1 MIGANPPIAWL
12 RIFEVAART
21 LNFSAA
27 ARELN
32 VTPSAVSQQVRLL
45 EHRLGQA
52 LFHRLP
58 RGLRLTGAGEALMP
72 VCRESFQ
79 RLDNAV
85 TELFGDRGD
94 RLVVR
99 VAAGFARHWLLPR
112 LAGFVA
118 AHPDIPLRIVASIW
132 AGESPD
138 PNVQLDLQLAS
149 GPIPGM
155 HCTRLTQDKL
165 FPVCSPRLIRRK
177 PLDLND
183 HALLHTIGFAQGWT
197 DWLKAAATMRPAR
210 ASDMEFDSVL
220 LSLEMAALGYGVA
233 LARSSFADDMLKA
246 GRLVVPFSLR
256 LPASDNVFLM
266 HAPGLAPGSPA
277 ALFRDW
283 LLRKSSA
290 ARSKIS
296 VGRPSFRSSDR

>member
-1 MIGANPPIAWL
+1 MIGTNPPIAWL
-12 RIFEVAART
+12 RVFEVAART
-21 LNFSAA
+21 LSFSAA

-72 VCRESFQ
+72 ICRESFQ
-79 RLDNAV
+79 RLDGAIA
-85 TELFGDRGD
+85 ELFGDRGGD

-112 LAGFVA
+112 LVGFA
-118 AHPDIPLRIVASIW
+118 EAHPDIPLRIIASIW
-132 AGESPD
+132 AGEPLD

-149 GPIPGM
+149 GPFRGM
-155 HCTRLTQDKL
+155 QCTRLTKDEL
-165 FPVCSPRLIRRK
+165 FPVCSPRLLRARK
-177 PLDLND
+177 PPELNN

-197 DWLKAAATMRPAR
+197 DWLKAAAIPRAAK

-220 LSLEMAALGYGVA
+220 FSLEMAAIGHGVA
-233 LARSSFADDMLKA
+233 LARSSFVDDMLKA
-246 GRLVVPFSLR
+246 GRLVAPFSLR
-256 LPASDNVFLM
+256 LKASDNVFLM
-266 HAPGLAPGSPA
+266 HAPGLPRSSPA

-283 LLRKSSA
+283 LLRGS
-290 ARSKIS
+290 RT
-296 VGRPSFRSSDR
+296 GLG